1 MIEKKLSPKLA
12 EKQKRNNDILSI
24 FNDEKKNGSM
34 TMGVVESIQ
43 QKYASK
49 GQKISVSTILRI
61 VRTSIQVGRIVG
73 NIKK

>member
-24 FNDEKKNGSM
+24 FCSEKEKGSM
-34 TMGVVESIQ
+34 TMGIVESIQ
-43 QKYASK
+43 QKYRQK
-49 GQKISVSTILRI
+49 GHVISVSTILRI
-61 VRTSIQVGRIVG
+61 VRNSTQVGRIVG